1 MRIRAR
7 HILPLLACQ
16 AAAHQT
22 PAPAGISVNVVAD
35 VGAAAT
41 VDSVHS
47 PQLMGI
53 SAYGYPNFEQPAA
66 QQLVRELG
74 ITSIGT
80 MTVTAHWVPVGSDMS
95 VAELAAWF
103 SSAPNGSS
111 PALAFLQKTMPW
123 KVNLVKS
130 HGIRAAGAEPWTY
143 LLANDG
149 NNCSTTGAGTSH
161 CFPDGGTPRPDP
173 NGGWEWWETLFV
185 GTFKVLRELDPS
197 LTYVHIQN
205 EPNAHYWHDHRNGSN
220 YASFYAAVSKKLTE
234 AFPDIVLGGAVT
246 YNPPFKSNSVS
257 GRIDDTDWQ
266 NWFNPFLEATAGE
279 PQLVKF
285 VDFHAYN
292 FKPVPE
298 DCGSCDASA
307 RGIDMNLQEISIATK
322 ALGRGA
328 THCLATPQYPERAM
342 LSLHVCCSPFAQW
355 LTNSLAC
362 RRHPGGYLRDQF
374 PVGKCF

>member
-1 MRIRAR
+1 MTLGLC
-7 HILPLLACQ
+7 HLLLLLACQ
-16 AAAHQT
+16 VAARQQPPT
-22 PAPAGISVNVVAD
+22 PAGIAVNVVAD
-35 VGAAAT
+35 VGATAA
-41 VDSVHS
+41 VDGCSVHS
-47 PQLMGI
+47 TQLMGI
-53 SAYGYPNFEQPAA
+53 SAYGTPNFDQPVA
-66 QQLVRELG
+66 QELVRELG

-95 VAELAAWF
+95 VAELVAWF
-103 SSAPNGSS
+103 TSTSNGSS

-149 NNCSTTGAGTSH
+149 NNCSTTGAGTAH
-161 CFPDGGTPRPDP
+161 CFPDGGTPRPDS
-173 NGGWEWWETLFV
+173 NGGWEWWEVLFV
-185 GTFKVLRELDPS
+185 GTFRLLRELDPS

-220 YASFYAAVSKKLTE
+220 YASFYVAVSKALME
-234 AFPDIVLGGAVT
+234 AFPDIVLGGGVT
-246 YNPPFKSNSVS
+246 YNPPFKSNALG

-266 NWFNPFLEATAGE
+266 GWFNPFLEATADE

-292 FKPVPE
+292 FKPAPE

-307 RGIDMNLQEISIATK
+307 RAIDNNLQEISIVTK
-322 ALGRGA
+322 ALGRGVI
-328 THCLATPQYPERAM
+328 HCLNRQ
-342 LSLHVCCSPFAQW
+342 HVCP
-355 LTNSLAC
+355 
-362 RRHPGGYLRDQF
+362 
-374 PVGKCF
+374 